1 MTNDFKA
8 LEQRLEYVFSDPG
21 LLRQALT
28 HRSAD
33 ALNNERLE
41 FLGDS
46 ILNLTIA
53 AALYDLSPGA
63 TEGELTRIRSSLVK
77 RDALVAIAKDL
88 DISAHIKLGQG
99 ERRSGGQRRESIQA
113 DAVEAILGAV
123 LLDGGIVVCQQ
134 LIRRLYS
141 SRLTNLPDAEKLKDP
156 KTRLQEYL
164 QARSMGLPEY
174 HIARESGKDHEKYFE
189 VNCRITDDQIIS
201 GLGSS
206 RRKAEQDAANKA
218 LDQLINEQ

>member
-218 LDQLINEQ
+218 LDLLINEQ